1 MKKGISVL
9 LLACITLMGV
19 YAGGNKQ
26 AANVAEED
34 YVVKIGVG
42 ITAGLCAAPFFIARE
57 KGYYEAEGLKYE
69 EIKIDT
75 GQGPQLLTTGQ
86 IDAMYNLLA
95 TLVQP
100 IANGL
105 DIKIPL
111 GIHTG
116 CIKVLAAPGSS
127 IKTVADLK
135 GKRIGTSG
143 MAASGTVITQRY
155 LAELGIGVAAD
166 NLEVEWLIYPSTEL
180 PLALERGQ
188 VDAIAVGDPT
198 AQIIENEGK
207 GVAILNSATDDYLKD
222 EYCCVVAAS
231 NSFIARYPKTAAKF
245 VRAIQS
251 AAAWVQENP
260 DETARL
266 MDEKKFVAGDPKVNA
281 QILKTYSYR
290 ASVSEAEVAIARNAR
305 DLQRIKLVSD
315 DINVDALVKNTFVAL
330 PGVPDNLYKK

>member
-1 MKKGISVL
+1 MKKGISIF
-9 LLACITLMGV
+9 LLACVALLSV
-19 YAGGNKQ
+19 HASGNKQ
-26 AANVAEED
+26 AVVAEED
-34 YVVKIGVG
+34 YVIKIGVG
-42 ITAGLCAAPFFIARE
+42 ITAGLCSAPFFIAKE
-57 KGYYEAEGLKYE
+57 KGYYEEEGLKYE

-86 IDAMYNLLA
+86 IDVTNNLLA
-95 TLVQP
+95 TLIQP

-111 GIHTG
+111 GLHTG
-116 CIKVLAAPGSS
+116 CVKVLVPVNSS
-127 IKTVADLK
+127 IKTPADLK
-135 GKRIGTSG
+135 GKKIGTSG

-155 LAELGIGVAAD
+155 LAELGIGVSAD

-188 VDAIAVGDPT
+188 VDAIALGDPT

-207 GVAILNSATDDYLKD
+207 ARTIINSATDAYLKD
-222 EYCCVVAAS
+222 EFCCVIAAS
-231 NSFIARYPKTAAKF
+231 NSVVTKYPNTAAKF
-245 VRAIQS
+245 TRAIQR
-251 AAAWVQENP
+251 AAKWVQDNP

-266 MDEKKFVAGDPKVNA
+266 MDEKKYVAGDPAVNA

-305 DLQRIKLVSD
+305 DLQRIKIVSGD
-315 DINVDALVKNTFVAL
+315 VNVDALVRNTFVAL
-330 PGVPDNLYKK
+330 PGVPDTLYK